1 MHVEFSKRPDGGS
14 LALIDRGDGTRWRLR
29 SYDRTG
35 TAPHD
40 AVHLVGER
48 ALRLDRG
55 LWGSIRAGALFDSL
69 ELVDGTPRH
78 DRRRRSDAVR
88 RANAEELRLA
98 ETVVGVLAQSLD
110 RDGPATKA
118 ALDAAWG
125 ITRTGP
131 SPYTAAQAA
140 TAVAELREL
149 RRRWRTLGPGET
161 IPFAWLSE
169 DLHTHSHARRRG
181 RSQWVRRG

>member
-1 MHVEFSKRPDGGS
+1 VRPTHDAWSHGRVHVEFSKRPDGGS
-14 LALIDRGDGTRWRLR
+14 LALIDRGDGVRLRLR

-35 TAPHD
+35 EVPHD

-48 ALRLDRG
+48 ALGIDRG

-69 ELVDGTPRH
+69 EVVDGKQRH
-78 DRRRRSDAVR
+78 HRRRRSDAVR
-88 RANAEELRLA
+88 RDHAEQLRLA
-98 ETVVGVLAQSLD
+98 ETIVGVLAQSLD

-125 ITRTGP
+125 ITRTGR

-140 TAVAELREL
+140 TAVAELRDL
-149 RRRWRTLGPGET
+149 RRRWRTLGPE
-161 IPFAWLSE
+161 
-169 DLHTHSHARRRG
+169 G
-181 RSQWVRRG
+181 RIAYTWR